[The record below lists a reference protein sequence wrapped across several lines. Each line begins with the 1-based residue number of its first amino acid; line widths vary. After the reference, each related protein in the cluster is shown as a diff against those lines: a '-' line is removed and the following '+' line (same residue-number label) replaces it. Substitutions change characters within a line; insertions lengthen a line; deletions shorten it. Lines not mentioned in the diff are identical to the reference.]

1 MFEKGDLILYETA
14 GVCRIEEISRL
25 EFLKNDRVYYSLVPV
40 FEKDSVIYVPVDNEK
55 VKMRPIMSREEA
67 EAFIEQ
73 LPAIEGRRDIG
84 EKEKAQVYKQILLSG
99 NHRELAAMIKGIF
112 EVGQVRKGKGNRL
125 AVRDEENMKRAQK
138 LLYGEL
144 AAALGMHP
152 DQMPAYIG
160 ERLESP
166 AVV

>member
-1 MFEKGDLILYETA
+1 M
-14 GVCRIEEISRL
+14 
-25 EFLKNDRVYYSLVPV
+25 

-160 ERLESP
+160 KRLESP

>member
-40 FEKDSVIYVPVDNEK
+40 FEKDSV
-55 VKMRPIMSREEA
+55 MRPIMSREEA

-73 LPAIEGRRDIG
+73 LAAIEGRRDIG

-160 ERLESP
+160 KRLESP

>member
-55 VKMRPIMSREEA
+55 VKMRPIMTREEA

-73 LPAIEGRRDIG
+73 LPGIEGRRDIG

-112 EVGQVRKGKGNRL
+112 
-125 AVRDEENMKRAQK
+125 
-138 LLYGEL
+138 
-144 AAALGMHP
+144 
-152 DQMPAYIG
+152 
-160 ERLESP
+160 
-166 AVV
+166 

>member
-84 EKEKAQVYKQILLSG
+84 EKEKPRYTSRFCFPGTTGSWPQ
-99 NHRELAAMIKGIF
+99 
-112 EVGQVRKGKGNRL
+112 
-125 AVRDEENMKRAQK
+125 
-138 LLYGEL
+138 
-144 AAALGMHP
+144 
-152 DQMPAYIG
+152 
-160 ERLESP
+160 
-166 AVV
+166 